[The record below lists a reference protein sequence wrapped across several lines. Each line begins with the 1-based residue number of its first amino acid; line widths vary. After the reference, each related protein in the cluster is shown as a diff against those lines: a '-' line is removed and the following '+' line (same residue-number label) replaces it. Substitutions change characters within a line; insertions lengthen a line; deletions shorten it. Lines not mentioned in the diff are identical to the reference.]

1 MDQGSRWGLI
11 ILIREIALT
20 DNTTTSTDSRWQQ
33 LAEMLESLKHTPAGA
48 SVYDQLHR
56 VLQDWQQAR
65 DLTDRAHG
73 MLFSFLLES
82 CQDQSSADA
91 LMAINARLIRARD
104 RYSKS
109 PTDLQQLLAGHTD
122 PEQLTAQ
129 LAMLK
134 NNLGAPAKPNELD
147 VEDGLPGQPD
157 AEDYA
162 STPNVER
169 RVNTAYRHHL
179 DQKRSEIERIQDA
192 LEKEA
197 REAIAQNKEFG
208 ALLQTELAA
217 LESLDSIG
225 ELEQLKQ
232 ILIGGTRELLEG
244 QRVLQSRLSGSW
256 EYMNLVRSSSE
267 NLRDELNK
275 VRLLSLTDEFTSLPN
290 RRAFMRRLEDEIG
303 RAQRYGTP
311 LALALID
318 LDNFKDVNDEYGHS
332 AGDDVLKWYAARPLS
347 IFRHYDMVARYGG
360 EEFSILLPSTD
371 ESGALRAL
379 EKAAEVIV
387 DKILEHKGG
396 RIAVPTFSAGLTLY
410 RPGESVADLIDRAD
424 RAMYRAK
431 HNGRNRVEID
441 TTVDPGSSKA
451 MH

>member
-1 MDQGSRWGLI
+1 M
-11 ILIREIALT
+11 T
-20 DNTTTSTDSRWQQ
+20 DNTTTSTDSHWQQ
-33 LAEMLESLKHTPAGA
+33 LAEMLESLKHTAAGA

-65 DLTDRAHG
+65 VLTDRAHG

-82 CQDQSSADA
+82 CQDQSNADA
-91 LMAINARLIRARD
+91 LLEMNARLIRARD
-104 RYSKS
+104 LYTKS
-109 PTDLQQLLAGHTD
+109 PTGLQQLMTGCAD
-122 PEQLTAQ
+122 PEQLVAQ
-129 LAMLK
+129 LASLK
-134 NNLGAPAKPNELD
+134 KGMDVPTKPVDSGAE
-147 VEDGLPGQPD
+147 VGLPPQPGVKVY
-157 AEDYA
+157 E

-192 LEKEA
+192 LENEA
-197 REAIAQNKEFG
+197 REAMAQNKEFG

-217 LESLDSIG
+217 LESLDSVD

-232 ILIGGTRELLEG
+232 ILIGGTRELLDG
-244 QRVLQSRLSGSW
+244 QRVLQSRLAGSW
-256 EYMNLVRSSSE
+256 EYMSLIRSSSE

-275 VRLLSLTDEFTSLPN
+275 VRLLSLTDDFTSLPN

-371 ESGALRAL
+371 ETGAVRAL

-387 DKILEHKGG
+387 DEILEHKGG

-410 RPGESVADLIDRAD
+410 RPGESIADLIDRAD

-441 TTVDPGSSKA
+441 TAVDPGSSKA